1 MRKSTEISS
10 SFTEVFINVVS
21 CVLSQL
27 PEQYHILSLSRELWE
42 SCKAYLPLSPFP
54 LPGSEAILWEHALSV
69 CRKAL
74 LCFESRFL
82 LCPTVAYREL
92 KLPSKAVYTN
102 PQPFTLPQGPEVGN
116 RSVVQGFGSLST
128 TVTSKANRV
137 ETLLIL
143 SERHII
149 LSSQWPRA
157 LLSRR
162 ADRSVTAVR
171 CRHY

>member
-10 SFTEVFINVVS
+10 SFNEVFINVFSWV
-21 CVLSQL
+21 VSQL

-42 SCKAYLPLSPFP
+42 SCKAYLALSPFP
-54 LPGSEAILWEHALSV
+54 LPGSEAILWEHALRI
-69 CRKAL
+69 CRRAL
-74 LCFESRFL
+74 LCLESRFL
-82 LCPTVAYREL
+82 LCSVVAYSEP

-102 PQPFTLPQGPEVGN
+102 PQPSTLPQGPEVGN
-116 RSVVQGFGSLST
+116 GSMVQGFGSLST
-128 TVTSKANRV
+128 TVTSKPNRV
-137 ETLLIL
+137 ETLLI
-143 SERHII
+143 SFERHII

-162 ADRSVTAVR
+162 ADRSLTAVR